1 MNIDE
6 KIKLVDDVADVSIE
20 SLKGLLTSYLHIIS
34 VYQVEMQKLKLI
46 TKSQQFTG
54 LTIVKANREYET
66 FLDAVEKVAVN
77 FDLDAESL
85 VSNDK
90 RKEKLLKHLKKVNSL
105 ISKLEKENNKLSKDL
120 ERFESLVKELNSRD
134 PIQNHQSD

>member
-6 KIKLVDDVADVSIE
+6 KIKLLDDVADVSIE

-34 VYQVEMQKLKLI
+34 VYQAEMQKLKLI

-54 LTIVKANREYET
+54 YTLIKTNREYQTYTE
-66 FLDAVEKVAVN
+66 AVEKVAVN
-77 FDLDAESL
+77 FGLDAETL

-90 RKEKLLKHLKKVNSL
+90 RKEKLLKWVKKINSL
-105 ISKLEKENNKLSKDL
+105 NAKFERQNEKLSKEL
-120 ERFESLVKELNSRD
+120 EKFNSLVAEFKARSTNTS
-134 PIQNHQSD
+134 QQSD